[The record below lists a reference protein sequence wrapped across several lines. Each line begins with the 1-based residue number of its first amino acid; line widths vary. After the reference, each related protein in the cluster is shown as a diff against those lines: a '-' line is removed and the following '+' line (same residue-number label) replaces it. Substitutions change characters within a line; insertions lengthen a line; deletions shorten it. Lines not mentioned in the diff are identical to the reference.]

1 MRIFR
6 LVVGAVFM
14 VVLAGLVPT
23 FGANPLPKIFYLP
36 SSTQTSKAVSV
47 PVEGASPTEQGE
59 QSEQFYILLPP
70 SKDGWKVENPTAEED
85 RIQVG
90 DPLSTQTSKD
100 VSVPVAGASPTEE
113 GWVQV
118 GKKKK
123 LAKTKN
129 KEKHEQVMLVDIQ
142 NCALHTADTGL
153 SWLCT
158 AIDPDLKEDNMSKT
172 SWARELASKAY
183 KSGVMPRSRSES
195 TTSVL
200 FPDAACPN
208 TFFNL
213 RKCDTPREVFHQW
226 YAFVYSL
233 LTEAV
238 VTFYSADLDCAG
250 TQELLHLVYR
260 VSFEEMRDALNWE
273 VNLGSQSKHY
283 GFGRKAKN
291 LGTCNGTPTNFVE
304 IVLLIN
310 GKNLE
315 ISELRPVLCGEKH
328 TKGCTTY
335 YSPDTLLKTQTY
347 SGKHVSSDGAAP
359 KLNIVQPT
367 PFPSQQD
374 DAGGWTTVNPKK
386 RNW

>member
-1 MRIFR
+1 MRISR
-6 LVVGAVFM
+6 IVVGAVLM
-14 VVLAGLVPT
+14 VLLAGLVPT
-23 FGANPLPKIFYLP
+23 FGANPLSKIVYLP
-36 SSTQTSKAVSV
+36 SSTQTSERVEPFYILLPPSKDGWTVENPTTEEDRTQVEDPLSAQTSKDVSV
-47 PVEGASPTEQGE
+47 PVEGASPTE
-59 QSEQFYILLPP
+59 
-70 SKDGWKVENPTAEED
+70 
-85 RIQVG
+85 
-90 DPLSTQTSKD
+90 
-100 VSVPVAGASPTEE
+100 E
-113 GWVQV
+113 GWIQV

-129 KEKHEQVMLVDIQ
+129 KENDEQFILVDIQ
-142 NCALHTADTGL
+142 NYALHTADTGL

-158 AIDPDLKEDNMSKT
+158 AINPDLKEDNMSKT

-183 KSGVMPRSRSES
+183 KSGVMPRSKSES
-195 TTSVL
+195 AISVL
-200 FPDAACPN
+200 SPDAACPN

-213 RKCDTPREVFHQW
+213 RKCGTPREVFHQW

-250 TQELLHLVYR
+250 AQELLHLVYR

-283 GFGRKAKN
+283 GFGRKAKA

-310 GKNLE
+310 GKNLK
-315 ISELRPVLCGEKH
+315 ISELRPVLCSEKH

-335 YSPDTLLKTQTY
+335 HSPDTLLKTQTY
-347 SGKHVSSDGAAP
+347 SGKRVPSDGAAP
-359 KLNIVQPT
+359 KLNIGQPT
-367 PFPSQQD
+367 QLPSQQD
-374 DAGGWTTVNPKK
+374 DAGGWTSVNPKK